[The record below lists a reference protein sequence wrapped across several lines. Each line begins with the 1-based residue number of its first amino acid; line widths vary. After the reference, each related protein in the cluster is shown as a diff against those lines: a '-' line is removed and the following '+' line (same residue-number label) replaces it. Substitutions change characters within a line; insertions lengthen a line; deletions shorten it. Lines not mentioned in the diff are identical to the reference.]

1 MDNNTGANDEKLPFV
16 ERFRPRTLDNV
27 ISHHDIICTLKSFI
41 KTQNIPHLLF
51 YGPPGTGKTS
61 TIEAFVTE
69 LYGED
74 NVEFMTMNINASE
87 ERGIEIVRNKISNF
101 VKTGPVYKVATDKK
115 LPVYKFVI
123 LDEADAMTLD
133 AQATLRKVIESY
145 TYNARFCLI
154 CNYIKGIDDAIRSRC
169 TVFKFSSL
177 DYDSVVGRVM
187 EISKISNVVIT
198 EDGLKMMWKLSNGD
212 MRKVMHMIQVISIA
226 YPTITSTVITNFHKY
241 PTDKDIKQLYKVFK
255 CGKIYDSSQELKKII
270 HMKGYAL
277 VDIINELSQH
287 IVANIINHSLDKKI
301 GISVIQKLRDIEM
314 NLIVTQDTTIQT
326 MAIASVFC

>member
-1 MDNNTGANDEKLPFV
+1 MDNNSVNDEKLPFV
-16 ERFRPRTLDNV
+16 ERFRPKTLDEV
-27 ISHHDIICTLKSFI
+27 ISHHDIIHTLKSFI

-101 VKTGPVYKVATDKK
+101 VKTGPVYRVHTDKK

-154 CNYIKGIDDAIRSRC
+154 CNHIKGIDDAIRSRC

-177 DYDSVVGRVM
+177 DYDSVVDRIL
-187 EISKISNVVIT
+187 EIAKISDVSIT
-198 EDGLKMMWKLSNGD
+198 DDGLHMMWKLSNGD
-212 MRKVMHMIQVISIA
+212 MRKVLHMIQVISIA
-226 YPTITSTVITNFHKY
+226 YKTITADVITCFHKY
-241 PTDKDIKQLYKVFK
+241 PTDKDINRLYEVFT
-255 CGKIYDSSQELKKII
+255 CGEIGKSVQELNKIVRN
-270 HMKGYAL
+270 KGYAL
-277 VDIINELSQH
+277 IDIINELSQC
-287 IVANIINHSLDKKI
+287 IVQHIINQSIDKKM
-301 GISVIQKLRDIEM
+301 GTDVILRLRDIEM
-314 NLIVTQDTTIQT
+314 NLIVTQDTQLQI

>member
-1 MDNNTGANDEKLPFV
+1 MNNIGSNDEKLPFV
-16 ERFRPRTLDNV
+16 ERFRPKTLDDV
-27 ISHHDIICTLKSFI
+27 ISHHDIIYTLKSFI

-69 LYGED
+69 LYGDD

-101 VKTGPVYKVATDKK
+101 VKTGPVYRVPTDKK

-177 DYDSVVGRVM
+177 DYDSVVGRIL
-187 EISKISNVVIT
+187 EISKISNVSIT
-198 EDGLKMMWKLSNGD
+198 EDGLNMMWKLSNGD
-212 MRKVMHMIQVISIA
+212 MRKVLHMIQVISIG
-226 YPTITSTVITNFHKY
+226 YKIITADVITCFHKY
-241 PTDKDIKQLYKVFK
+241 PTDDDINTLYKVFI
-255 CGKIYDSSQELKKII
+255 CGDIGRSVKELNKIVRS
-270 HMKGYAL
+270 KGYAL
-277 VDIINELSQH
+277 IDIVNELSQY
-287 IVANIINHSLDKKI
+287 IVQNLINHSLDKKI
-301 GISVIQKLRDIEM
+301 GSNVILRLRDIEM
-314 NLIVTQDTTIQT
+314 NLIVTQDTQIQI